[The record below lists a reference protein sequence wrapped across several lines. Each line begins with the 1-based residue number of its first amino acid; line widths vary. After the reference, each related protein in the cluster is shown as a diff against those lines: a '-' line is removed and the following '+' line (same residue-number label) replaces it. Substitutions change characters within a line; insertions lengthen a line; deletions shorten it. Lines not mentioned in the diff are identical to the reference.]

1 MLAASHALIGAAVAK
16 MIPNPY
22 LAVPVNIILHFA
34 GDLFPHW
41 DLHTRESKRSK
52 LKVIVFSLTDAFL
65 GYLVGFLIFGQ
76 LVSPLYLMAMMLVAQ
91 LPDWIEA
98 PYRIFDWNFPP
109 FSTVKKLQSR
119 LHYKLGLPWGL
130 IGQILVVIVFIAV
143 AQALDT

>member
-1 MLAASHALIGAAVAK
+1 MLAASHALIGASIAK

-22 LAVPVNIILHFA
+22 LAIPINLALHFA

-41 DLHTRESKRSK
+41 DLHTRESKLGK
-52 LKVIVFSLTDAFL
+52 LNIVAISLADAIV
-65 GYLVGFLIFGQ
+65 GYLIGILIFGQ
-76 LVSPLYLMAMMLVAQ
+76 QVPFYYLMAMMFIAQ

-109 FSTVKKLQSR
+109 FSSMKKLQSR

-130 IGQILVVIVFIAV
+130 IWQVAVVGGFVVV
-143 AQALDT
+143 ANL